1 MPSIKETIAAS
12 RPDLKSYEELYKYFH
27 AHPELSF
34 HEEQTAAAIIKH
46 LETFQA
52 YEIHS
57 PIGGHG
63 LAAVLTNGPG
73 KTVLLRADI
82 DALPVRE
89 QTNLPYASNVTMLD
103 KGEGVQKNV
112 MHACGHDMHITSL
125 LAAAETLLKARESWS
140 GTLILVFQ
148 PAEERAGGAQA
159 MVDDGLYDRVPIPD
173 IVVGAHVMPE
183 RAGVIG
189 TKRGLIASSADRFQ
203 LKIEGRQAHASTPH
217 RSIDPIVQAAATV
230 TRLQTVVAREVD
242 PLDFAVVTVSAFH
255 AGDAENIIPT
265 EANLKLDIRAANA
278 ETREHV
284 LRSVKT
290 IINAEAAASS
300 NPNQPV
306 LTPTT
311 AFPLLFNDA
320 DVTGAL
326 EQSFSDYFEPGK
338 HGYQSDIPR
347 LQGSEDFGI
356 LATAIGKPSC
366 FFLYGGVDPEIYD
379 KAEKEGKMKELPG
392 NHSPFFAPVIQPT
405 LTRGVDGYVVAA
417 LTFLGKSVTRGTRAS
432 EGKSKTSQG
441 LLPVI
446 RNDV

>member
-1 MPSIKETIAAS
+1 MSSIKDTVSSS
-12 RPDLKSYEELYKYFH
+12 RPDLKSYEELYKWFH
-27 AHPELSF
+27 ANPELSF
-34 HEEQTAAAIIKH
+34 HEEQTAAAIVKH
-46 LETFQA
+46 LQTFN
-52 YEIHS
+52 EFDIHS

-63 LAAVLTNGPG
+63 LAAVLKNGSG

-82 DALPVRE
+82 DALPVAE
-89 QTNLPYASNVTMLD
+89 KTNLPYASIKVMID
-103 KGEGVQKNV
+103 RDEGVEKNV

-125 LAAAETLLKARESWS
+125 LAAAETLVKCKDAWS

-159 MVDDGLYDRVPIPD
+159 MVDDGLYDKVPVPD
-173 IVVGAHVMPE
+173 VVVGAHVMPE

-189 TKRGLIASSADRFQ
+189 TKRGLIASSADRFK

-265 EANLKLDIRAANA
+265 EANLKLDIRAATA
-278 ETREHV
+278 STREHV
-284 LRSVKT
+284 LNSVKT

-311 AFPLLFNDA
+311 NFPLLFNDA

-326 EQSFSDYFEPGK
+326 EKSFAEYFEPGK
-338 HGYQSDIPR
+338 HSYQDDIAR

-366 FFLYGGVDPEIYD
+366 FFLYGGIDPEVYD
-379 KAEKEGKMKELPG
+379 KAEKDGKMKELPG
-392 NHSPFFAPVIQPT
+392 NHSPFFAPIIQPT

-417 LTFLGKSVTRGTRAS
+417 LTFLGK
-432 EGKSKTSQG
+432 
-441 LLPVI
+441 
-446 RNDV
+446 